1 MGIFYMI
8 RGNSL
13 QRKAGIIDA
22 GSSFSA
28 EQCWN

>member
-8 RGNSL
+8 RANSCNE
-13 QRKAGIIDA
+13 KAGISDA

-28 EQCWN
+28 EQS